1 VDTSHAVHPD
11 MTSHKGGIMT
21 LGKGAIYGTFT
32 RQKLNAISST
42 KSELIAVNDVMPQ
55 VL

>member
-1 VDTSHAVHPD
+1 MIIKAVNNSIFWLNAIPTRIVHHGTLSGGLSH
-11 MTSHKGGIMT
+11 
-21 LGKGAIYGTFT
+21 
-32 RQKLNAISST
+32 AISST